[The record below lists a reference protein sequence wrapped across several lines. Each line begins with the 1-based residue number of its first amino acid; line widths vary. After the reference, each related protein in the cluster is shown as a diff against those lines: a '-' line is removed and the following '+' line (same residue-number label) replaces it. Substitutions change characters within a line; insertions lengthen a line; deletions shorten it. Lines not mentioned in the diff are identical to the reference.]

1 MDLSDRLLFFV
12 LNSVAFYI
20 LLSTYAS
27 TSLTMDLLC
36 AAALAFVFLQPSVV
50 LQVSLLNVASHQVQQ
65 YTSTTI

>member
-36 AAALAFVFLQPSVV
+36 AAALAFVFLQSSGV
-50 LQVSLLNVASHQVQQ
+50 LQISLLNVASQQVQQ
-65 YTSTTI
+65 YTHAPI